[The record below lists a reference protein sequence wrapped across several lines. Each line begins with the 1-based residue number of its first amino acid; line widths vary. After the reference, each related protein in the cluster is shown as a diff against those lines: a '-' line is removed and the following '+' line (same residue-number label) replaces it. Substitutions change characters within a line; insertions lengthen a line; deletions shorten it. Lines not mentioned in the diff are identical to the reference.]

1 MNKQILNH
9 IDIETLFKCLPKGDF
24 IFQNENEEWELV
36 PKSKSNKMYR
46 SELTNVSLRELIYDY
61 IEYLKNTR
69 PDTYYDVMINL
80 LTHVTDDCLTKI
92 NNFKNK
98 NSKL

>member
-24 IFQNENEEWELV
+24 IFQNENEEWVLV
-36 PKSKSNKMYR
+36 PKCSTLNLAKGFFDKSF
-46 SELTNVSLRELIYDY
+46 RELIYDY

>member
-24 IFQNENEEWELV
+24 IFQNENEEWVLV
-36 PKSKSNKMYR
+36 PKCSTLNLAEGFFDK
-46 SELTNVSLRELIYDY
+46 SLRKLIYSY
-61 IEYLKNTR
+61 IEYLKNER
-69 PDTYYDVMINL
+69 IELYHDVMINL
-80 LTHVTDDCLTKI
+80 LIHVTDECLTKI

-98 NSKL
+98 NTKL